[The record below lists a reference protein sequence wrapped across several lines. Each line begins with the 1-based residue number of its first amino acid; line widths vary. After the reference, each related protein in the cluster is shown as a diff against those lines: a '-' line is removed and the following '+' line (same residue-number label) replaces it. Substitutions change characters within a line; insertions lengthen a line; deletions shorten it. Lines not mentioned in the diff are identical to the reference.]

1 MEVSSPCQNQDGH
14 GDRKYLQV
22 PASIWLYQHDAGLF
36 CRGRACGFAG
46 AGHAVL
52 HVAEHAVL
60 HAAAGNAARA
70 SGAAAAVLLP
80 AGAGSTIFS
89 FRLDVF

>member
-1 MEVSSPCQNQDGH
+1 MVTESTCKSQPVSGCISMMLGC
-14 GDRKYLQV
+14 
-22 PASIWLYQHDAGLF
+22 
-36 CRGRACGFAG
+36 FAG

>member
-1 MEVSSPCQNQDGH
+1 MVTESTCKSQPVSGCISMMLGC
-14 GDRKYLQV
+14 
-22 PASIWLYQHDAGLF
+22 
-36 CRGRACGFAG
+36 FAG
-46 AGHAVL
+46 AGHAVLHVAEHDVL

>member
-1 MEVSSPCQNQDGH
+1 MVSESTCKSQPVSGCISMMLG
-14 GDRKYLQV
+14 
-22 PASIWLYQHDAGLF
+22 
-36 CRGRACGFAG
+36 CFAG

-52 HVAEHAVL
+52 HVAEHDVL